1 MVSSNSAV
9 RRLFPVLTCCG
20 YWAQP
25 QIHQRQTWFIFHYS
39 TISLQFKIFPDGS
52 FQVCYQ
58 KVWWELRTSKW
69 TPGCHVKLGCD
80 HLTKKLQPFN
90 HLCLAIIKL
99 EHNLTLKLPSFKNY
113 ISCLNINLSLNFVE
127 SSAGLFYFLVKI
139 RANPVWP
146 FDPSTLGL
154 QLKFNVKFPTQLTIL
169 YVSYILISYWLN
181 RDSNTVNTAVN
192 TSHWI
197 CFCLLGVQSVIWKP
211 Y

>member
-1 MVSSNSAV
+1 MLWILGSASNPPTPDLIYLS
-9 RRLFPVLTCCG
+9 LFNHFSPV
-20 YWAQP
+20 QD
-25 QIHQRQTWFIFHYS
+25 
-39 TISLQFKIFPDGS
+39 ISR

-58 KVWWELRTSKW
+58 KVWWELQTSKW

-80 HLTKKLQPFN
+80 HLIKKLQPFN

-113 ISCLNINLSLNFVE
+113 ISCLNINLSLIFLE

-154 QLKFNVKFPTQLTIL
+154 QLKFNVKFPTQLTIS
-169 YVSYILISYWLN
+169 YISYILLHFIVFIIFYFILYIY
-181 RDSNTVNTAVN
+181 
-192 TSHWI
+192 HI
-197 CFCLLGVQSVIWKP
+197 L
-211 Y
+211 

>member
-1 MVSSNSAV
+1 M
-9 RRLFPVLTCCG
+9 FPVLTCCG

-58 KVWWELRTSKW
+58 KVWWELQTSKW

-113 ISCLNINLSLNFVE
+113 ISCLNINLSLIFLE

-139 RANPVWP
+139 GPIQ
-146 FDPSTLGL
+146 FGL
-154 QLKFNVKFPTQLTIL
+154 LIPQRSAYNSNSMSNSQHSWQYHIYHIFYFILLYLLYFISFYIYIIYFNILLTQSAKRHLKTIL
-169 YVSYILISYWLN
+169 
-181 RDSNTVNTAVN
+181 
-192 TSHWI
+192 TSSQASK
-197 CFCLLGVQSVIWKP
+197 LR
-211 Y
+211 